1 MKKYFLITIG
11 AALAL
16 PILNSCGGAAGNPK
30 KDAEAF
36 KSFYEKRAEID
47 FEESQKELEI
57 LEYYAEKKNAEE
69 YQQFKDYLEFVKKD
83 VANDYE
89 KKYRDKTLEMKKAK
103 EKAMATLYNT
113 PNETSKDST
122 KTEE

>member
-30 KDAEAF
+30 KDAAAF

-47 FEESQKELEI
+47 FEEAQKELEI

-103 EKAMATLYNT
+103 EKALATLYNT
-113 PNETSKDST
+113 PQDTSKDST